1 MDADTN
7 RRTVDRWFR
16 AFNARNFDELRSI
29 LAEAADPNV
38 IQEWP
43 QSGERIRG
51 TANILAILEN
61 YPGLPEARVDA
72 VRGAEDKW
80 VMTPSWTP
88 MRITGSGDHYTI
100 EGRVAYPNG
109 EVLNVID
116 LIDFR
121 NGKVIKLT
129 EYFAAPFPAPEWRA
143 RWVERIDATTQP

>member
-61 YPGLPEARVDA
+61 HPGLPEARVDA